1 MDAIATIARTADAG
15 ATMGEMFTRAGR
27 PGGLQLVRGSSV
39 DRPAGDATGD
49 LGQPCGTCGQ
59 VPHCCSSTDK
69 LTGLPD
75 RWTWDIEAAKAFSR
89 ARGHHQP
96 AALLFLDLDRFKE
109 INDEHGHPAGD
120 AILRAVALTIQ
131 ANTRLT
137 DVVGRYGGRV
147 GDEFLV
153 LLPATPF
160 ADVLTIA
167 ERIRNDVRNM
177 TVEVKT
183 SRYTTAN
190 LTGQTVSIGIAVY
203 SVSSLADADL
213 IDLMLDAD
221 SALRAAKRNG
231 RDQIRVVDPHYGEF
245 ADPRT
250 ECR

>member
-1 MDAIATIARTADAG
+1 
-15 ATMGEMFTRAGR
+15 
-27 PGGLQLVRGSSV
+27 VRGSSV
-39 DRPAGDATGD
+39 DGPAGDATGD
-49 LGQPCGTCGQ
+49 IEQRCGTCGQ
-59 VPHCCSSTDK
+59 VPHRCSSTDK
-69 LTGLPD
+69 LTGLSD
-75 RWTWDIEAAKAFSR
+75 RWTWDSEAAKAFSR
-89 ARGHHQP
+89 AHGRNQP

-120 AILRAVALTIQ
+120 SILRAVAATIQ

-153 LLPATPF
+153 LLPATPL
-160 ADVLTIA
+160 ADALTIA

-177 TVEVKT
+177 AVEVKT
-183 SRYTTAN
+183 SRYTTAT

-221 SALRAAKRNG
+221 SALRAAKRSG
-231 RDQIRVVDPHYGEF
+231 RDQIRVVDPQYGDF
-245 ADPRT
+245 SDPRT